1 MMAVTMAY
9 FLFDLLYIIW
19 IYSFQRKM
27 PSYLNS
33 WLFDSVVGDTEKL
46 KREIYQYFDEGV
58 QEMFPRAI
66 EELRAEKQDRIVAE
80 KAAEE

>member
-1 MMAVTMAY
+1 M
-9 FLFDLLYIIW
+9 
-19 IYSFQRKM
+19 
-27 PSYLNS
+27 
-33 WLFDSVVGDTEKL
+33 VGDTEKL
-46 KREIYQYFDEGV
+46 KREIYQHFDEGV